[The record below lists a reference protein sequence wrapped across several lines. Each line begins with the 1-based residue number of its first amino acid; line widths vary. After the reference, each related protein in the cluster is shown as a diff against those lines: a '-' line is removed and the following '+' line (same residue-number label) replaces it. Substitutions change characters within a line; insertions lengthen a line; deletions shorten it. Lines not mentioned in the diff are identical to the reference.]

1 MVKFDRAIVLG
12 STGML
17 GSEVLRRF
25 SEAGVPILALS
36 RSNGFFA
43 ENLMTVRS
51 SLAELNLTERDLII
65 NCIGW
70 IPQKSTNDSRLDAE
84 QAIFVNAI
92 LPIELERIC
101 ENSESSILQIMTD
114 CVFRGDKGSYSEE
127 SPQDAD
133 DLYGLSKRLGELELT
148 RTMGVRCSIVGR
160 TLSGNAS
167 LLDWF
172 LTQSVGSTVSG
183 FTNQLWN
190 GVTTRAFANLA
201 LGIFRTGS
209 FESGK
214 FHWLPSDSVSK
225 YDLLEMARELS
236 GRLDITVNKG
246 QAPQS
251 KDTRLATSVPQK
263 SKELWNLAGYPKIPT
278 ISELLE
284 ELILG
289 KPS

>member
-1 MVKFDRAIVLG
+1 VVKFDRAVVLG

-25 SEAGVPILALS
+25 SDAGVPLVALS
-36 RSNGFFA
+36 RSSGFFA
-43 ENLMTVRS
+43 ENSMAVRS
-51 SLAELNLTERDLII
+51 SLAKLNLTDRDLIV
-65 NCIGW
+65 NCVGW
-70 IPQKSTNDSRLDAE
+70 IPQKSIDNSLADAE
-84 QAIFVNAI
+84 QAILVNAI
-92 LPIELERIC
+92 FPLELERIC
-101 ENSESSILQIMTD
+101 ADSESSILQILTD

-160 TLSGNAS
+160 TLTGKAS

-172 LTQSVGSTVSG
+172 LTQSAGSKVSG
-183 FTNQLWN
+183 FTNHLWN

-201 LGIFRTGS
+201 LGVFRTGAI
-209 FESGK
+209 ESGK

-225 YDLLEMARELS
+225 YDLLEMARALS
-236 GRLDITVNKG
+236 GRLDLTVNKG
-246 QAPQS
+246 DASQS
-251 KDTRLATSVPQK
+251 KDSRLATSLPQK
-263 SKELWNLAGYPKIPT
+263 SKELWNLAGYPHIPT

-284 ELILG
+284 ELILETL
-289 KPS
+289 S